1 MSQLIY
7 QWKGS
12 IVMKIWKKLAL
23 SALALVSAVGL
34 AACSNKSNAQAKS
47 AGYTP
52 KSLNVQFVPS
62 VQASSIEAKAKPL
75 AKLLQKQL
83 GIPVKVSVSTDYNS
97 IVEAMSSKQVD
108 VGFLPPDGYVQ
119 AHKQKAADALLQ
131 AERYKVVQ
139 PGGRNS
145 TKLTDEYR
153 SMIVVKKGSPIK
165 SYKDLKG
172 KKIAVQDVT
181 SSSGYIWPA
190 AELKEKG
197 INIAKQDTLVNVK
210 GHDQGV
216 LSVLNGDTDAA
227 FVFEDA
233 RNLVKKDDPD
243 IMTKV
248 VPIYFTKPIPNDT
261 ISVREDMSSAFHKKL
276 ANAFIKIAKSKQ
288 GHAIISSVYQHE
300 GYVHTKDS
308 NFNIVRKYDKIA
320 ASTTTNK

>member
-1 MSQLIY
+1 
-7 QWKGS
+7 
-12 IVMKIWKKLAL
+12 MKIWKKLAA
-23 SALALVSAVGL
+23 SALVLVSVVGL
-34 AACSNKSNAQAKS
+34 AACSGKSSAQAKQS
-47 AGYTP
+47 TGYTP

-62 VQASSIEAKAKPL
+62 VQANSIEAKAKPL
-75 AKLLQKQL
+75 AALLKKQL
-83 GIPVKVSVSTDYNS
+83 GIPVKVTVSTDYNS

-131 AERYKVVQ
+131 AERYKIVQ

-145 TKLTDEYR
+145 TKLTSEYR
-153 SMIVVKKGSPIK
+153 SMIVVKKGSSIK

-197 INIAKQDTLVNVK
+197 INISKDDTLVNVK

-243 IMTKV
+243 IMSKV

-261 ISVREDMSSAFHKKL
+261 ISVRQDMSAAFRKKL
-276 ANAFIKIAKSKQ
+276 AAAFIKIAHTKQ

-320 ASTTTNK
+320 ASTTNKQ